1 MYIDAGLEKFCC
13 TDSLE
18 VVCLKHCLYEGDND
32 MSVRVFDNSS
42 CHKHYH
48 GDNSGEDIDTSED

>member
-1 MYIDAGLEKFCC
+1 
-13 TDSLE
+13 
-18 VVCLKHCLYEGDND
+18 

-48 GDNSGEDIDTSED
+48 GDDSGEDIDTSED